1 MPPKKRPRKE
11 LPPEGPS
18 ETATGQVHET
28 TRTTGQ
34 LQTAV
39 EPRPA
44 TAETRR
50 PGEPP
55 EQPLTQVEMPVM
67 NTSTQSIQQQPQCQ
81 ETEAQEDQQ
90 QDSNEEI
97 EAIIADELT
106 RLH

>member
-1 MPPKKRPRKE
+1 
-11 LPPEGPS
+11 
-18 ETATGQVHET
+18 
-28 TRTTGQ
+28 
-34 LQTAV
+34 
-39 EPRPA
+39 
-44 TAETRR
+44 
-50 PGEPP
+50 
-55 EQPLTQVEMPVM
+55 MPVM